1 MLQAN
6 SIVPPTALTRAGGPA
21 RLRLA
26 AGSVPPTTLVVLS
39 MLSVQVGAAMAKGL
53 FHSIGPAGTVAVRVV
68 FAAVVLLAIGRPRLR
83 GHSRSAYLIAL
94 LFGLTIAA
102 MNFCF
107 YAALARIPL
116 GTAVTLEFLGPLGL
130 AVAGSR
136 RALDLLWTGC
146 AAAGVVLLS
155 PFAGASLD
163 PLGIALALCAATG
176 WAAYILL
183 AGRAGRDFPGAEG
196 LALGMGVAAM
206 ALLPVGLIA
215 GGSVLLSPTLL
226 LQGAGVALLASVLPF
241 SLEFEALKRI
251 PAAVFGVL
259 MSMEP
264 AIASLVGLLLLGEAL
279 GARTLAALALV
290 SAATIGATRG
300 NTHLP

>member
-6 SIVPPTALTRAGGPA
+6 SIVPAATLPRPRGSA

-26 AGSVPPTTLVVLS
+26 AGSMPPITLIILA

-53 FHSIGPAGTVAVRVV
+53 FHSIGPAGTVSLRVV
-68 FAAVVLLAIGRPRLR
+68 FAAVVLLAIGRPGLR

-116 GTAVTLEFLGPLGL
+116 GIAVTLEFLGPLGL

-136 RALDLLWTGC
+136 RALDLLWAGC

-163 PLGIALALCAATG
+163 PLGIALALCAAAG

-196 LALGMGVAAM
+196 LALGMGVAAV

-215 GGSVLLSPTLL
+215 GGSALLSPSLL
-226 LQGAGVALLASVLPF
+226 LQGLGVALLASVLPF
-241 SLEFEALKRI
+241 SLEFKALKRI
-251 PAAVFGVL
+251 PPAVFGVL

-279 GARTLAALALV
+279 GPRTLAALALV

-300 NTHLP
+300 QSSHD

>member
-1 MLQAN
+1 MLQAD
-6 SIVPPTALTRAGGPA
+6 SILPPIALPRAGGPA
-21 RLRLA
+21 RLRA
-26 AGSVPPTTLVVLS
+26 AGSVPPTTLVILS
-39 MLSVQVGAAMAKGL
+39 MLSVQLGAAMAKGL

-68 FAAVVLLAIGRPRLR
+68 FAAGILLAIGRPRLR
-83 GHSRSAYLIAL
+83 GHSRSAYLVAL
-94 LFGLTIAA
+94 LFGLTIAG
-102 MNFCF
+102 MTLCF
-107 YAALARIPL
+107 YAAVARIPL
-116 GTAVTLEFLGPLGL
+116 GIAVTLEFLGPLGL

-146 AAAGVVLLS
+146 AAAGVLLLS

-163 PLGIALALCAATG
+163 PLGLGLALGAGAG

-183 AGRAGRDFPGAEG
+183 AGRAGRDFPAAEG
-196 LALGMGVAAM
+196 LALGMGIAAV

-215 GGSVLLSPTLL
+215 GGSALLSPTLL
-226 LQGAGVALLASVLPF
+226 LQGLGVALLASVLPF

-251 PAAVFGVL
+251 PPAVFGVL

-279 GARTLAALALV
+279 GPRTLAALALV

-300 NTHLP
+300 QSSHG